1 MKLLRISLLCAFL
14 AHCFIIA
21 SFENGDYIAFVLFM
35 ASSVF
40 GAIFAVNKNE
50 TQLFYINLGFIGL
63 SLIEIYRV
71 L

>member
-1 MKLLRISLLCAFL
+1 MKLLRLSLLCAFL

-21 SFENGDYIAFVLFM
+21 SFKTGDYIAFILFM

-40 GAIFAVNKNE
+40 GAIFAVNKQDS
-50 TQLFYINLGFIGL
+50 QLFYINLGFIWL
-63 SLIEIYRV
+63 SLIEIYKV

>member
-63 SLIEIYRV
+63 SMLEIYKV

>member
-21 SFENGDYIAFVLFM
+21 SFENGDYIAFILFM

-40 GAIFAVNKNE
+40 GAIFAINKDDS
-50 TQLFYINLGFIGL
+50 QLFYINLGFVGL
-63 SLIEIYRV
+63 SLIEVYKV